1 MSFPE
6 LQSIRLKLR
15 SLEDK
20 DLTTLY
26 ALRSN
31 EQVNRY
37 LDRPPARSVEDVQAF
52 ISKIRD
58 GIAGNQSFYWAIAL
72 KDQPGLIGAICIR
85 NLSIDRQ
92 TAELGYELHPDHQ
105 GKGYMQ
111 EAITLVIRFAFE
123 RIGLSVLEAYTH
135 KDNSAST
142 KLLLK
147 NGFELETKKMIRIIR
162 IILFISSVI
171 NAYAAQGANPS
182 KGSSAV
188 LQKICST

>member
-20 DLTTLY
+20 DLTALY

-37 LDRPPARSVEDVQAF
+37 LDRPPARSVEDAQAF

-58 GIAGNQSFYWAIAL
+58 GIAENQSFYWAITL

-85 NLSIDRQ
+85 NLSDRK
-92 TAELGYELHPDHQ
+92 TAELGYELHPDNQ

-111 EAITLVIRFAFE
+111 EAITLVIRFAFD
-123 RIGLSVLEAYTH
+123 RIGLSLLEAYSH

-147 NGFELETKKMIRIIR
+147 NGFELETGKNDPDNKN
-162 IILFISSVI
+162 ILIYS
-171 NAYAAQGANPS
+171 
-182 KGSSAV
+182 
-188 LQKICST
+188 LRH

>member
-20 DLTTLY
+20 DLTALY

-37 LDRPPARSVEDVQAF
+37 LDRPPARSVEDAQAF

-58 GIAGNQSFYWAIAL
+58 GIAGNQSFYWAITL
-72 KDQPGLIGAICIR
+72 KDQPGLIGTICIW
-85 NLSIDRQ
+85 NLSVDRK
-92 TAELGYELHPDHQ
+92 TAELGYELHPDNQ

-111 EAITLVIRFAFE
+111 EAITLVIRFAFD
-123 RIGLSVLEAYTH
+123 RIGLSVLEAYSH

-147 NGFELETKKMIRIIR
+147 NGFELETGKNDPDNKNNLIYFLRH
-162 IILFISSVI
+162 
-171 NAYAAQGANPS
+171 
-182 KGSSAV
+182 
-188 LQKICST
+188 

>member
-1 MSFPE
+1 MFLSRQTTTALRSTVSFPE

-15 SLEDK
+15 SLQDK
-20 DLTTLY
+20 DLTALY

-37 LDRPPARSVEDVQAF
+37 LDRSPARSVEDAQAF

-58 GIAGNQSFYWAIAL
+58 ATAGNQSFYWGITL
-72 KDQPGLIGAICIR
+72 KNQPELIGAICIR
-85 NLSIDRQ
+85 NLSVDRK
-92 TAELGYELHPDHQ
+92 TAELGYELHPDSQ

-123 RIGLSVLEAYTH
+123 RIGLSVLEANTH
-135 KDNSAST
+135 KDNHAST

-147 NGFELETKKMIRIIR
+147 NRFELETEKSDPDNKNNLIYCLRH
-162 IILFISSVI
+162 
-171 NAYAAQGANPS
+171 
-182 KGSSAV
+182 
-188 LQKICST
+188 